1 MLNRIYFQGKRKYVM
16 ILKIQIDEFSN
27 SFNLGFLSR
36 ESENIKMMKNWT
48 CAFYNLINQVVRVG
62 MKMYYKEFQR
72 INVNI

>member
-16 ILKIQIDEFSN
+16 ILKIQIDEFSK

-48 CAFYNLINQVVRVG
+48 CAFYNLINRVVRVG
-62 MKMYYKEFQR
+62 MKMYYKGFQR
-72 INVNI
+72 LNVNI